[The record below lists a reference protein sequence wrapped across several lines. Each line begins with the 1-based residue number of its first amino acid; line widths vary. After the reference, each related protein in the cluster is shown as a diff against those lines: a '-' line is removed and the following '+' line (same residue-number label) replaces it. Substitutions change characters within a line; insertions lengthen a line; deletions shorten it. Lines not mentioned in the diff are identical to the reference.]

1 MFTPRLL
8 KIKIHSRR
16 VLIFKR
22 SLPIFAFLLASL
34 IFVWPALVEQKEKFS
49 LVVKDIERKPAR
61 NIDMQQV
68 RFFSKDT
75 QSQPFTIL
83 STSVLETDPVKKII
97 TLENPKAIYLLKD
110 GVELDSKTN
119 QALAYQE
126 EKYLYFEN
134 RVVSTSNTGY
144 IALSSQVKLDYGN
157 GKIDS
162 DAPFN
167 LKGPAGT
174 VQSEGIFLE
183 NKGDHITFKN
193 KTKSVIFKMEKPINF
208 AQKAYENSQDNL
220 FDPKPEDIVITSSKG
235 QEIDQIKQEMI
246 AYENVVILQEKKQLN
261 ADKVVLLYRK
271 EPKRGEEKIR
281 QIDAFGSVKI
291 FEENRT
297 LLTERFRFLNE
308 PFLKENE
315 KERAIKSFFE
325 QETAN
330 LDLEKHLKWINLELK
345 DSKNST
351 QDRLIADRVL
361 VYKERVESSLK
372 QTLIADRNARL
383 SNSET
388 IVTANRITFDDDPSL
403 SIDERQKG
411 TAEGNVIV
419 VQDSQKITADKMT
432 LYYDS
437 ENSAN
442 KIIRIIAEGHV
453 VAMNGKQKMT
463 GDRGVYIPKTHII
476 KMNGNVHLH
485 EGNSLLVGDEA
496 TFNLNT
502 GIHTL
507 VGKNSPEKETGMPP
521 RRVKGRLIPAELEK

>member
-34 IFVWPALVEQKEKFS
+34 IFIWPALVEQKEKFS
-49 LVVKDIERKPAR
+49 LVVKDLERKPAR

-83 STSVLETDPVKKII
+83 STSVVETDPVKKII
-97 TLENPKAIYLLKD
+97 TLENPKATYLLKD
-110 GVELDSKTN
+110 GVELDSKTDR
-119 QALAYQE
+119 ALAYQE
-126 EKYLYFEN
+126 EKYLYFEH

-144 IALSSQVKLDYGN
+144 LALSSLVKLDYDN

-162 DAPFN
+162 NAPFD

-174 VQSEGIFLE
+174 VQSEGPFLE
-183 NKGDHITFKN
+183 NEGNRIVFKK
-193 KTKSVIFKMEKPINF
+193 KTKSVIFKTEKPMDF
-208 AQKAYENSQDNL
+208 AQRAFENPQEKL
-220 FDPKPEDIVITSSKG
+220 FDPKPEDIVITSSNG
-235 QEIDQIKQEMI
+235 QEINQLRQEMI
-246 AYENVVILQEKKQLN
+246 AYENVVVLQEKKKMN
-261 ADKVVLLYRK
+261 ADKLVLLYRK
-271 EPKRGEEKIR
+271 DPQGTEEKIR
-281 QIDAFGSVKI
+281 QIDALGSVKI
-291 FEENRT
+291 SEENRT
-297 LLTERFRFLNE
+297 LLTEQFRFLNE
-308 PFLKENE
+308 PFSKEDE
-315 KERAIKSFFE
+315 KEMAIQSFL
-325 QETAN
+325 QQTSAN
-330 LDLEKHLKWINLELK
+330 LDLDKYSKWIDLELK
-345 DSKNST
+345 DTKPNA

-361 VYKERVESSLK
+361 VYKEHLNSAVK

-388 IVTANRITFDDDPSL
+388 SVTADRITFDDNPAL
-403 SIDERQKG
+403 SIEERQKG
-411 TAEGNVIV
+411 TAEGHVVV
-419 VQDSQKITADKMT
+419 VQGTQKITADKMT

-437 ENSAN
+437 ENATN
-442 KIIRIIAEGHV
+442 KIVKIVAEGHV

-463 GDRGVYIPKTHII
+463 GDRGVYIPKTHIVQ
-476 KMNGNVHLH
+476 MNGNVHLH

-507 VGKNSPEKETGMPP
+507 VGKDSSKKETGTPSK
-521 RRVKGRLIPAELEK
+521 RVKGRLIPAELEK